1 MYKENSRMSAEWRIT
16 MNRRVDVKKNNEH
29 CYDIVINQ
37 GFDAIA
43 DELERLNITGIKL
56 CIVTDS
62 NVGPI
67 YADQLKAILE
77 KTGNSVYVFTIPA
90 GEANKNLNV
99 VQTVYTYL
107 IEEHFERRDM
117 IVALGGGVVGDLAG
131 FTAATYLRGIDFIQ
145 VPTSLLAQVD
155 SSIGGKT
162 GVDFAKYKNMVGAFH
177 MPRLVYINI
186 DTLSTLS
193 VRLFNSGFGEIIK
206 HGLIKNR
213 EYFDYLDTNYEHIKA
228 LEPEYIMETVYQ
240 SCIIKA
246 DVVNNDPTEKGE
258 RALLNFGHTLGH
270 AVEKLMNFSLYHGEC
285 VALGMIC
292 ASYISKER
300 GYITEDD
307 YTAIRNMLKKYGFPT
322 KVEGLDIF
330 SILEVSKSD
339 KKMENGVVKFILLK
353 QLGEAVIDKTVT
365 YDEMTQALKEIL

>member
-1 MYKENSRMSAEWRIT
+1 

-43 DELERLNITGIKL
+43 EEVEKLGIKGIKL

-67 YADQLKAILE
+67 YAQQLKEVLE
-77 KTGNSVYVFTIPA
+77 RTGNKIYIFTIPA
-90 GEANKNLNV
+90 GEANKNLDV

-107 IEEHFERRDM
+107 IEEHFERRDK

-213 EYFDYLDTNYEHIKA
+213 DYFDYLDTNYEHIKA
-228 LEPEYIMETVYQ
+228 LEPEYIMETVYE
-240 SCIIKA
+240 SCLIKA

-300 GYITEDD
+300 GYISEDD
-307 YTAIRNMLKKYGFPT
+307 YAAIRKMLKKYGFPT

-353 QLGEAVIDKTVT
+353 QLGDAIIDKTVT
-365 YDEMTQALKEIL
+365 YDEMTQSLKEIL

>member
-1 MYKENSRMSAEWRIT
+1 

-37 GFDAIA
+37 GFEHIK
-43 DELERLNITGIKL
+43 DELNTLGIKGIKL

-67 YADQLKAILE
+67 YADTLKEVLE
-77 KTGNSVYVFTIPA
+77 QTGNAVYSYTIPA
-90 GEANKNLNV
+90 GEENKNLTV
-99 VQTVYTYL
+99 VQDVYTYL
-107 IEEHFERRDM
+107 IEQHFERRDM
-117 IVALGGGVVGDLAG
+117 LIALGGGVVGDLTG

-186 DTLSTLS
+186 DTLSSLS
-193 VRLFNSGFGEIIK
+193 PRLFNSGFGEIIK
-206 HGLIKNR
+206 HGLIKDR
-213 EYFDYLDTNYEHIKA
+213 SYFDYFDVNYEHIKA
-228 LEPEYIMETVYQ
+228 LEPEYISEMIYR
-240 SCIIKA
+240 SCLIKA
-246 DVVNNDPTEKGE
+246 EVVNNDPTEKGE

-270 AVEKLMNFSLYHGEC
+270 AVEKLMNFTLYHGEC

-300 GYITEDD
+300 GLISEED
-307 YTAIRNMLKKYGFPT
+307 YRLIISMIKKYGFPT
-322 KVEGLDIF
+322 KVEGLDIH

-339 KKMENGVVKFILLK
+339 KKMENGTVKFILLES
-353 QLGEAVIDKTVT
+353 LGKAVIDRTVT
-365 YDEMTQALKEIL
+365 FDEMTQGLKEIL

>member
-1 MYKENSRMSAEWRIT
+1 

-29 CYDIVINQ
+29 CYNIVINQ
-37 GFDAIA
+37 GFEHIK
-43 DELERLNITGIKL
+43 DELNTLGIKGIKL
-56 CIVTDS
+56 CIVTDY

-67 YADQLKAILE
+67 YADTLKEVLE
-77 KTGNSVYVFTIPA
+77 QTGNAVYSYTIPA
-90 GEANKNLNV
+90 GEENKNLTV
-99 VQTVYTYL
+99 VQDVYTYL
-107 IEEHFERRDM
+107 IEQHFERRDM
-117 IVALGGGVVGDLAG
+117 LIALGGGVVGDLTG

-186 DTLSTLS
+186 DTLSSLS
-193 VRLFNSGFGEIIK
+193 TRLFNSGFGEIIK
-206 HGLIKNR
+206 HGLIKDR
-213 EYFDYLDTNYEHIKA
+213 SYFDYLDVNYEHIKA
-228 LEPEYIMETVYQ
+228 LEPEYISEMIYR
-240 SCIIKA
+240 SCLIKA
-246 DVVNNDPTEKGE
+246 EVVNNDPTEKGE

-270 AVEKLMNFSLYHGEC
+270 AVEKLMNFTLYHGEC

-300 GYITEDD
+300 GLISEED
-307 YTAIRNMLKKYGFPT
+307 YRLIISMIKKYGFPT
-322 KVEGLDIF
+322 KVEGLDIH

-339 KKMENGVVKFILLK
+339 KKMENGTVKFILLES
-353 QLGEAVIDKTVT
+353 LGKAVIDRTVT
-365 YDEMTQALKEIL
+365 FDEMTQGLKEIL

>member
-1 MYKENSRMSAEWRIT
+1 MMEDKL
-16 MNRRVDVKKNNEH
+16 MNRRVDVKKNGEH
-29 CYDIVINQ
+29 CYDIVIGQ
-37 GFDAIA
+37 GFDRIKE
-43 DELERLNITGIKL
+43 ELEALSIKGIKL

-67 YADQLKAILE
+67 YAVQLKEILE
-77 KTGNSVYVFTIPA
+77 QTGNSVYVFTIPA
-90 GEANKNLNV
+90 GEANKNLDV
-99 VQTVYTYL
+99 VETVYTYL
-107 IEEHFERRDM
+107 IEQHFERRDM

-162 GVDFAKYKNMVGAFH
+162 GVDFSKYKNMVGAFH

-193 VRLFNSGFGEIIK
+193 TRLFNSGFGEIIK

-213 EYFDYLDTNYEHIKA
+213 DYFDYLDTNYEHIKA
-228 LEPEYIMETVYQ
+228 LEPKYITEVVYQ
-240 SCIIKA
+240 SCLIKA
-246 DVVNNDPTEKGE
+246 DVVDRDPTEKGE

-285 VALGMIC
+285 VGLGMIC

-300 GYITEDD
+300 GYITDEE
-307 YTAIRNMLKKYGFPT
+307 YTAIKNMLKKYGFPT
-322 KVEGLDIF
+322 RVEGLDIF

>member
-1 MYKENSRMSAEWRIT
+1 
-16 MNRRVDVKKNNEH
+16 MNRRVDVKKNEVH
-29 CYDIVINQ
+29 CYDIVIER
-37 GFDAIA
+37 GFEAIT
-43 DELERLNITGIKL
+43 DELDRLNIKGIKL

-67 YADQLKAILE
+67 YADKLKSILE

-90 GEANKNLNV
+90 GEENKNLNV
-99 VQTVYTYL
+99 VETVYTYL
-107 IEEHFERRDM
+107 IEQHFERRDM
-117 IVALGGGVVGDLAG
+117 LVALGGGVVGDLAG

-193 VRLFNSGFGEIIK
+193 TRLFNSGFGEIIK
-206 HGLIKNR
+206 HGLIKDKN
-213 EYFDYLDTNYEHIKA
+213 YFDYLDVNYEHIKA
-228 LEPEYIMETVYQ
+228 LEPEYIMEVVYR
-240 SCIIKA
+240 SCLIKA
-246 DVVNNDPTEKGE
+246 DVVNHDPTEKGE

-285 VALGMIC
+285 VGLGMIC

-300 GYITEDD
+300 GLISEDD
-307 YTAIRNMLKKYGFPT
+307 YELIRNMLKKYGFPT
-322 KVEGLDIF
+322 RVEGLDIF

-353 QLGEAVIDKTVT
+353 ELGCAFIDKTVT

>member
-1 MYKENSRMSAEWRIT
+1 M
-16 MNRRVDVKKNNEH
+16 
-29 CYDIVINQ
+29 
-37 GFDAIA
+37 
-43 DELERLNITGIKL
+43 LER
-56 CIVTDS
+56 
-62 NVGPI
+62 
-67 YADQLKAILE
+67 
-77 KTGNSVYVFTIPA
+77 TGNRVYIFTIPA
-90 GEANKNLNV
+90 GETNKNLDV

-213 EYFDYLDTNYEHIKA
+213 EYFDYLDTNYEHIKT
-228 LEPEYIMETVYQ
+228 LEPEYIMETVYG
-240 SCIIKA
+240 SCLIKA

-300 GYITEDD
+300 GYISEDD
-307 YTAIRNMLKKYGFPT
+307 YAAIRKMLRKYGFPT

-339 KKMENGVVKFILLK
+339 KKMDNGTIKFILLK
-353 QLGEAVIDKTVT
+353 KLGQAYIDKTVM
-365 YDEMTQALKEIL
+365 DEEILEAIQFINGDMIEGE

>member
-1 MYKENSRMSAEWRIT
+1 

-37 GFDAIA
+37 GFDS
-43 DELERLNITGIKL
+43 ITEEFDKLGIKGIKL

-67 YADQLKAILE
+67 YAEQLKEVLE
-77 KTGNSVYVFTIPA
+77 RTGNRVYIFTIPA
-90 GEANKNLNV
+90 GETNKNLDV

-213 EYFDYLDTNYEHIKA
+213 EYFDYLDTNYEHIKT
-228 LEPEYIMETVYQ
+228 LEPEYIMETVYG
-240 SCIIKA
+240 SCLIKA

-300 GYITEDD
+300 GYISEDD
-307 YTAIRNMLKKYGFPT
+307 YAAIRKMLRKYGFPT

-353 QLGEAVIDKTVT
+353 QLGDAIIDKTVT
-365 YDEMTQALKEIL
+365 YDEMTQSLKEIL

>member
-1 MYKENSRMSAEWRIT
+1 

-37 GFDAIA
+37 GFEHIK
-43 DELERLNITGIKL
+43 DELNTLGIKGIKL
-56 CIVTDS
+56 CIVTDY

-67 YADQLKAILE
+67 YADTLKEVLE
-77 KTGNSVYVFTIPA
+77 QTGNAVYSYTIPA
-90 GEANKNLNV
+90 GEENKNLTV
-99 VQTVYTYL
+99 VQDVYTYL
-107 IEEHFERRDM
+107 IEQHFERRDM
-117 IVALGGGVVGDLAG
+117 LIALGGGVVGDLTG

-186 DTLSTLS
+186 DTLSSLS
-193 VRLFNSGFGEIIK
+193 TRLFNSGFGEIIK
-206 HGLIKNR
+206 HGLIKDR
-213 EYFDYLDTNYEHIKA
+213 SYFDYLDVNYEHIKA
-228 LEPEYIMETVYQ
+228 LEPEYISEMIYR
-240 SCIIKA
+240 SCLIKA
-246 DVVNNDPTEKGE
+246 EVVNNDPTEKGE

-270 AVEKLMNFSLYHGEC
+270 AVEKLMNFTLYHGEC

-300 GYITEDD
+300 GLISEED
-307 YTAIRNMLKKYGFPT
+307 YRLIISMIKKYGFPT
-322 KVEGLDIF
+322 KVEGLDIH

-339 KKMENGVVKFILLK
+339 KKMENGTVKFILLES
-353 QLGEAVIDKTVT
+353 LGKAVIDRTVT
-365 YDEMTQALKEIL
+365 FDEMTQGLKEIL

>member
-1 MYKENSRMSAEWRIT
+1 
-16 MNRRVDVKKNNEH
+16 MNRRVDVKKNEVH
-29 CYDIVINQ
+29 CYDIVIER
-37 GFDAIA
+37 GFDAVI
-43 DELERLNITGIKL
+43 DEFDRLNIKGIKL

-67 YADQLKAILE
+67 YADKLKSILE

-90 GEANKNLNV
+90 GEENKNLNV
-99 VQTVYTYL
+99 VETVYTYL
-107 IEEHFERRDM
+107 IEQHFERRDM
-117 IVALGGGVVGDLAG
+117 LVALGGGVVGDLAG

-193 VRLFNSGFGEIIK
+193 TRLFNSGFGEIIK
-206 HGLIKNR
+206 HGLIKDR
-213 EYFDYLDTNYEHIKA
+213 DYFDYLDVNYEHIKA
-228 LEPEYIMETVYQ
+228 LEPEYIMEVVYR
-240 SCIIKA
+240 SCLIKA
-246 DVVNNDPTEKGE
+246 DVVNHDPTEKGE

-285 VALGMIC
+285 VGLGMIC
-292 ASYISKER
+292 SSYISKER
-300 GYITEDD
+300 GLISEDD
-307 YTAIRNMLKKYGFPT
+307 YELIRNMLKKYGFPT
-322 KVEGLDIF
+322 RVEGLDIF

-353 QLGEAVIDKTVT
+353 KLGCAFIDKTVT

>member
-1 MYKENSRMSAEWRIT
+1 

-37 GFDAIA
+37 GFDS
-43 DELERLNITGIKL
+43 ITEEFDKLGIKGIKL

-67 YADQLKAILE
+67 YAEQLKEVLE
-77 KTGNSVYVFTIPA
+77 RTGNRVYIFTIPA
-90 GEANKNLNV
+90 GETNKNLDV

-213 EYFDYLDTNYEHIKA
+213 EYFYYLDTNYEHIKT
-228 LEPEYIMETVYQ
+228 LEPEYIMETVYG
-240 SCIIKA
+240 SCLIKA

-300 GYITEDD
+300 GYISEDD
-307 YTAIRNMLKKYGFPT
+307 YAAIRKMLRKYGFPT

-353 QLGEAVIDKTVT
+353 QLGDAIIDKTVT
-365 YDEMTQALKEIL
+365 YDEMTQSLKEIL

>member
-1 MYKENSRMSAEWRIT
+1 

-37 GFDAIA
+37 GFGHIK
-43 DELERLNITGIKL
+43 DELNTLGIKGIKL

-67 YADQLKAILE
+67 YADTLKEVLE
-77 KTGNSVYVFTIPA
+77 QTGNAVYSYTIPA
-90 GEANKNLNV
+90 GEENKNLTV
-99 VQTVYTYL
+99 VQDVYTYL
-107 IEEHFERRDM
+107 IEQHFERRDM
-117 IVALGGGVVGDLAG
+117 LIALGGGVVGDLTG

-186 DTLSTLS
+186 DTLSSLS
-193 VRLFNSGFGEIIK
+193 PRLFNSGFGEIIK
-206 HGLIKNR
+206 HGLIKDR
-213 EYFDYLDTNYEHIKA
+213 SYFDYLDVNYEHIKA
-228 LEPEYIMETVYQ
+228 LEPEYISEMIYR
-240 SCIIKA
+240 SCLIKA
-246 DVVNNDPTEKGE
+246 EVVNNDPTEKGE

-270 AVEKLMNFSLYHGEC
+270 AVEKLMNFTLYHGEC

-300 GYITEDD
+300 GLISEED
-307 YTAIRNMLKKYGFPT
+307 YRLIISMIKKYGFPT
-322 KVEGLDIF
+322 KVEGLDIH

-339 KKMENGVVKFILLK
+339 KKMENGTVKFILLES
-353 QLGEAVIDKTVT
+353 LGKAVIDRTVT
-365 YDEMTQALKEIL
+365 FDEMTQGLKEIL

>member
-1 MYKENSRMSAEWRIT
+1 
-16 MNRRVDVKKNNEH
+16 MNRRVDVKKNEVH
-29 CYDIVINQ
+29 CYDIVIER
-37 GFDAIA
+37 GFDAII
-43 DELERLNITGIKL
+43 DELDRLNIKGIKL

-67 YADQLKAILE
+67 YADKLKSILE

-90 GEANKNLNV
+90 GEENKKLNV
-99 VQTVYTYL
+99 VETVYTYL
-107 IEEHFERRDM
+107 IEQHFERRDM
-117 IVALGGGVVGDLAG
+117 LVALGGGVVGDLAG

-193 VRLFNSGFGEIIK
+193 TRLFNSGFGEIIK
-206 HGLIKNR
+206 HGLIKEKN
-213 EYFDYLDTNYEHIKA
+213 YFDYLDVNYEHIKA
-228 LEPEYIMETVYQ
+228 LEPEYIMEVVYR
-240 SCIIKA
+240 SCLIKA
-246 DVVNNDPTEKGE
+246 DVVNHDPTEKGE

-285 VALGMIC
+285 VGLGMIC

-300 GYITEDD
+300 GLISEDD
-307 YTAIRNMLKKYGFPT
+307 YELIRNMLKKYGFPT
-322 KVEGLDIF
+322 RVEGLDIF

-353 QLGEAVIDKTVT
+353 ELGCAFIDKTVT

>member
-1 MYKENSRMSAEWRIT
+1 

-37 GFDAIA
+37 GFEHIK
-43 DELERLNITGIKL
+43 DELNTLGIKGIKL

-67 YADQLKAILE
+67 YADTLKEVLE
-77 KTGNSVYVFTIPA
+77 QTGNAVYSYTIPA
-90 GEANKNLNV
+90 GEENKNLTV
-99 VQTVYTYL
+99 VQDVYTYL
-107 IEEHFERRDM
+107 IEQHFERRDM
-117 IVALGGGVVGDLAG
+117 LIALGGGVVGDLTG

-186 DTLSTLS
+186 DTLSSLS
-193 VRLFNSGFGEIIK
+193 PRLFNSGFGEIIK
-206 HGLIKNR
+206 HGLIKDR
-213 EYFDYLDTNYEHIKA
+213 SYFDYLDVNYEHIKA
-228 LEPEYIMETVYQ
+228 LEPEYISEMIYR
-240 SCIIKA
+240 SCLIKA
-246 DVVNNDPTEKGE
+246 EVVNNDPTEKGE

-270 AVEKLMNFSLYHGEC
+270 AVEKLMNFTLYHGEC

-300 GYITEDD
+300 GLISEED
-307 YTAIRNMLKKYGFPT
+307 YRLIISMIKKYGFPT
-322 KVEGLDIF
+322 KVEGLDIH

-339 KKMENGVVKFILLK
+339 KKMENGTVKFILLES
-353 QLGEAVIDKTVT
+353 LGKAVIDRTVT
-365 YDEMTQALKEIL
+365 FDEMTQGLKEIL

>member
-1 MYKENSRMSAEWRIT
+1 

-37 GFDAIA
+37 GFDS
-43 DELERLNITGIKL
+43 ITEEFDKLGIKGIKL

-67 YADQLKAILE
+67 YAEQLKEVLE
-77 KTGNSVYVFTIPA
+77 RTGNRVYIFTIPA
-90 GEANKNLNV
+90 GETNKNLDV

-177 MPRLVYINI
+177 MPRLVYINL

-213 EYFDYLDTNYEHIKA
+213 EYFDYLDTNYEHIKT
-228 LEPEYIMETVYQ
+228 LEPEYIMETVYG
-240 SCIIKA
+240 SCLIKA

-300 GYITEDD
+300 GYISEDD
-307 YTAIRNMLKKYGFPT
+307 YAAIRKMLRKYGFPT

-353 QLGEAVIDKTVT
+353 QLGDAIIDKTVT
-365 YDEMTQALKEIL
+365 YDEMTQSLKEIL

>member
-1 MYKENSRMSAEWRIT
+1 
-16 MNRRVDVKKNNEH
+16 MNRRVDVKKNEVH
-29 CYDIVINQ
+29 CYDIVIER
-37 GFDAIA
+37 GFEAIV
-43 DELERLNITGIKL
+43 DELDKLNIKGIKL

-67 YADQLKAILE
+67 YADKLKGVLE
-77 KTGNSVYVFTIPA
+77 KTGNSIYIFTIPA
-90 GEANKNLNV
+90 GEKNKNLSV
-99 VQTVYTYL
+99 VETVYTYL
-107 IEEHFERRDM
+107 IEQHFERRDM

-186 DTLSTLS
+186 DTPSTLS
-193 VRLFNSGFGEIIK
+193 TRLFNSGFGEIIK

-213 EYFDYLDTNYEHIKA
+213 CYFDYLDTNYEHIKA
-228 LEPEYIMETVYQ
+228 LEPEYIIETVYQ

-246 DVVNNDPTEKGE
+246 DVVNHDPTEKGE

-285 VALGMIC
+285 VGLGMIC

-300 GYITEDD
+300 GYISEDD
-307 YTAIRNMLKKYGFPT
+307 YVLIRNMLKKYGFPT
-322 KVEGLDIF
+322 RIEGLDIF

-353 QLGEAVIDKTVT
+353 RLGEAVIDKTVT

>member
-1 MYKENSRMSAEWRIT
+1 

-37 GFDAIA
+37 GFDS
-43 DELERLNITGIKL
+43 ITEEFDKLGIKGIKL

-67 YADQLKAILE
+67 YAEQLKEVLE
-77 KTGNSVYVFTIPA
+77 RTGNKVYIFTIPA
-90 GEANKNLNV
+90 GEANKTLDV

-213 EYFDYLDTNYEHIKA
+213 EYFDYLDTNYEHLKT
-228 LEPEYIMETVYQ
+228 LEPEYIMETVYG
-240 SCIIKA
+240 SCLIKA

-300 GYITEDD
+300 GYISEDD
-307 YTAIRNMLKKYGFPT
+307 YAAIRKMLRKYGFPT

-353 QLGEAVIDKTVT
+353 QLGDAIIDKTVT
-365 YDEMTQALKEIL
+365 YDEMTQSLKEIL

>member
-1 MYKENSRMSAEWRIT
+1 
-16 MNRRVDVKKNNEH
+16 MNRRVDVKKNEVH
-29 CYDIVINQ
+29 CYDIVIER
-37 GFDAIA
+37 GFEPIA
-43 DELERLNITGIKL
+43 AELDKLDIRGIKL

-67 YADQLKAILE
+67 YADKLKNILE
-77 KTGNSVYVFTIPA
+77 RTGNSVYIFTIPA
-90 GEANKNLNV
+90 GEENKNLNV
-99 VQTVYTYL
+99 VETVYTYL
-107 IEEHFERRDM
+107 IEQHFERRDM

-145 VPTSLLAQVD
+145 IPTSLLAQVD

-186 DTLSTLS
+186 DTLTTLS
-193 VRLFNSGFGEIIK
+193 TRLFNSGFGEIIK
-206 HGLIKNR
+206 HGLIKDR
-213 EYFDYLDTNYEHIKA
+213 SYFDYLDTNYEHIKA
-228 LEPEYIMETVYQ
+228 LEPEYIMETVYR
-240 SCIIKA
+240 SCVIKA
-246 DVVNNDPTEKGE
+246 DVVNHDPTEKGE

-285 VALGMIC
+285 VGLGMIC

-300 GYITEDD
+300 GLISEND
-307 YTAIRNMLKKYGFPT
+307 YGLIRNMLKKYGFPT
-322 KVEGLDIF
+322 RVEGLDIF

-353 QLGEAVIDKTVT
+353 KLGEAFIDKTVT

>member
-1 MYKENSRMSAEWRIT
+1 

-37 GFDAIA
+37 GFDSITEEF
-43 DELERLNITGIKL
+43 DRLGIKGIKL
-56 CIVTDS
+56 GIVTDS

-67 YADQLKAILE
+67 YAEQLKEVLE
-77 KTGNSVYVFTIPA
+77 RTGNRVYIFTIPA
-90 GEANKNLNV
+90 GETNKNLDV

-213 EYFDYLDTNYEHIKA
+213 EYFDYLDTNYEHIKT
-228 LEPEYIMETVYQ
+228 LEPEYIMETVYG
-240 SCIIKA
+240 SCLIKA
-246 DVVNNDPTEKGE
+246 DVVNNDPTEKVE

-300 GYITEDD
+300 GYISEDD
-307 YTAIRNMLKKYGFPT
+307 YAAIRKMLRKYGFPT

-353 QLGEAVIDKTVT
+353 QLGDAIIDKTVT
-365 YDEMTQALKEIL
+365 YDEMTQSLKEIL

>member
-1 MYKENSRMSAEWRIT
+1 MMEDKL
-16 MNRRVDVKKNNEH
+16 MNRRVDVKKNGEH
-29 CYDIVINQ
+29 CYDIVIEQ
-37 GFDAIA
+37 GFDRIKQ
-43 DELERLNITGIKL
+43 ELETLGIKGIKL

-67 YADQLKAILE
+67 YAAQLKEILE
-77 KTGNSVYVFTIPA
+77 QTGNSVYVFTIPA
-90 GEANKNLNV
+90 GEANKNLDV
-99 VQTVYTYL
+99 VETVYTYL
-107 IEEHFERRDM
+107 IEQHFERRDM

-162 GVDFAKYKNMVGAFH
+162 GVDFSKYKNMVGAFH

-213 EYFDYLDTNYEHIKA
+213 DYFDYLDTNYEHIKV
-228 LEPEYIMETVYQ
+228 LEPEYITEVVYR

-246 DVVNNDPTEKGE
+246 DVVNRDPAEKGE

-285 VALGMIC
+285 VGLGMIC

-300 GYITEDD
+300 GCITDEE
-307 YTAIRNMLKKYGFPT
+307 YTAIKNMLKKYGFPT
-322 KVEGLDIF
+322 RVEGLDIF

-353 QLGEAVIDKTVT
+353 KLGEAVIDKTVT

>member
-1 MYKENSRMSAEWRIT
+1 

-29 CYDIVINQ
+29 CYDIVISQ
-37 GFDAIA
+37 GFNGIK
-43 DELERLNITGIKL
+43 DELEALGIKGIKL

-62 NVGPI
+62 NVGPL
-67 YADQLKAILE
+67 YADTLKGVLE
-77 KTGNSVYVFTIPA
+77 NTGNSVYTYTIPA
-90 GEANKNLNV
+90 GEENKNLSV
-99 VQTVYTYL
+99 VQDVYTYL
-107 IEEHFERRDM
+107 IEQHFERRDM
-117 IVALGGGVVGDLAG
+117 LIALGGGVVGDLTG

-186 DTLSTLS
+186 DTLSSLS
-193 VRLFNSGFGEIIK
+193 PRLFNSGFGEIIK

-213 EYFDYLDTNYEHIKA
+213 AYFDYLDVNYEHIKA
-228 LEPEYIMETVYQ
+228 LEPKYISETIYQ
-240 SCIIKA
+240 SCLIKA
-246 DVVNNDPTEKGE
+246 EVVNNDPTEKGE

-270 AVEKLMNFSLYHGEC
+270 AVEKLMNFTLYHGEC

-292 ASYISKER
+292 ASYISKNR
-300 GYITEDD
+300 GLITDGD
-307 YTAIRNMLKKYGFPT
+307 YSLIISMIKKYGFPT
-322 KVEGLDIF
+322 KIEGLDIH

-339 KKMENGVVKFILLK
+339 KKMDNGVVKFILLES
-353 QLGEAVIDKTVT
+353 LGKAIIDRTVT
-365 YDEMTQALKEIL
+365 YEEMTQGLKEIL

>member
-1 MYKENSRMSAEWRIT
+1 

-37 GFDAIA
+37 GFDS
-43 DELERLNITGIKL
+43 ITEEFDKLGIKGIKL
-56 CIVTDS
+56 GIVTDS

-67 YADQLKAILE
+67 YAEQLKEVLE
-77 KTGNSVYVFTIPA
+77 RTGNRVYIFTIPA
-90 GEANKNLNV
+90 GETNKNLDV

-193 VRLFNSGFGEIIK
+193 SRLFNSGFGEIIK

-228 LEPEYIMETVYQ
+228 LEHEYIMEMVYE
-240 SCIIKA
+240 SCLIKA

-270 AVEKLMNFSLYHGEC
+270 AVEKSMNFSLYHGEC
-285 VALGMIC
+285 VALGMVC

-300 GYITEDD
+300 GYISEDD
-307 YTAIRNMLKKYGFPT
+307 YVAIKKMLKKYGFPT

-353 QLGEAVIDKTVT
+353 QLGDAIIDKTVT
-365 YDEMTQALKEIL
+365 YDEMTQSLKEIL

>member
-1 MYKENSRMSAEWRIT
+1 M
-16 MNRRVDVKKNNEH
+16 KNLTVH
-29 CYDIVINQ
+29 LDDKPIYDIVYEES
-37 GFDAIA
+37 FDALPSMIK
-43 DELERLNITGIKL
+43 ELGY
-56 CIVTDS
+56 S
-62 NVGPI
+62 NRKICVVSESHVASL
-67 YADQLKAILE
+67 YLDAILHSI
-77 KTGNSVYVFTIPA
+77 KDACTYTTSFVFPE
-90 GEANKNLNV
+90 GEASKNLNV
-99 VQTVYTYL
+99 VRDLYTHL
-107 IEEHFERRDM
+107 IEEKFDRNDVL
-117 IVALGGGVVGDLAG
+117 IALGGGVVGDLAG

-162 GVDFAKYKNMVGAFH
+162 GVDFDQYKNMVGAFH
-177 MPRLVYINI
+177 MPKLVYMNI

-193 VRLFNSGFGEIIK
+193 ARLFNSGFGEIIK

-213 EYFDYLDTNYEHIKA
+213 EYFDYLDVNYEHIKA
-228 LEPEYIMETVYQ
+228 LEPEYLMETIYQ

-246 DVVNNDPTEKGE
+246 EVVNHDPTEKGE

-300 GYITEDD
+300 GYITDSD
-307 YTAIRNMLKKYGFPT
+307 YAAIRAMLKKYGFPT

-330 SILEVSKSD
+330 SVLEVSRSD
-339 KKMENGVVKFILLK
+339 KKMEKGVVKFILLRE
-353 QLGEAVIDKTVT
+353 LGNAVIDRTVT
-365 YDEMTQALKEIL
+365 CDEMTQALKEIL

>member
-1 MYKENSRMSAEWRIT
+1 

-37 GFDAIA
+37 GFDS
-43 DELERLNITGIKL
+43 ITEEFDKLGIKGIKL

-67 YADQLKAILE
+67 YAEQLKEVLE
-77 KTGNSVYVFTIPA
+77 RTGNKVYIFTIPA
-90 GEANKNLNV
+90 GEANKTLDV

-213 EYFDYLDTNYEHIKA
+213 EYFDYLDTNYEHIKT
-228 LEPEYIMETVYQ
+228 LEPEYIMETVYG
-240 SCIIKA
+240 SCLIKA

-300 GYITEDD
+300 GYISEDD
-307 YTAIRNMLKKYGFPT
+307 YAAIRKMLRKYGFPT

-353 QLGEAVIDKTVT
+353 QLGDAIIDKTVT
-365 YDEMTQALKEIL
+365 YDEMTQSLKEIL

>member
-1 MYKENSRMSAEWRIT
+1 

-37 GFDAIA
+37 GFDS
-43 DELERLNITGIKL
+43 ITEEFDKLGIKGIKL

-67 YADQLKAILE
+67 YAEQLKEVLE
-77 KTGNSVYVFTIPA
+77 RTGNRVYIFTIPA
-90 GEANKNLNV
+90 GETNKNRDV

-213 EYFDYLDTNYEHIKA
+213 EYFDYLDTNYEHIKT
-228 LEPEYIMETVYQ
+228 LEPEYIMETVYG
-240 SCIIKA
+240 SCLIKA

-285 VALGMIC
+285 VTLGMIC

-300 GYITEDD
+300 GYISEDD
-307 YTAIRNMLKKYGFPT
+307 YAAIRKMLRKYGFPT

-353 QLGEAVIDKTVT
+353 QLGDAIIDKTVT
-365 YDEMTQALKEIL
+365 YDEMTQSLKEIL

>member
-1 MYKENSRMSAEWRIT
+1 

-37 GFDAIA
+37 GFDS
-43 DELERLNITGIKL
+43 ITEEFDKLGIKGIKL

-67 YADQLKAILE
+67 YAEQLKEVLE
-77 KTGNSVYVFTIPA
+77 RTGNRVYIFTIPA
-90 GEANKNLNV
+90 GETNKNLDV

-213 EYFDYLDTNYEHIKA
+213 EYFDYLDTNYEHIKT
-228 LEPEYIMETVYQ
+228 LEPEYIMETVYG
-240 SCIIKA
+240 SCLIKA

-285 VALGMIC
+285 VTLGMIC

-300 GYITEDD
+300 GYISEDD
-307 YTAIRNMLKKYGFPT
+307 YAAIRKMLRKYGFPT

-353 QLGEAVIDKTVT
+353 QLGDAIIDKTVT
-365 YDEMTQALKEIL
+365 YDEMTQSLKEIL

>member
-1 MYKENSRMSAEWRIT
+1 

-37 GFDAIA
+37 GFDS
-43 DELERLNITGIKL
+43 ITEEFDKLGIKGIKL
-56 CIVTDS
+56 GIVTDS

-67 YADQLKAILE
+67 YAEQLKEVLE
-77 KTGNSVYVFTIPA
+77 RTGNRVYIFTIPA
-90 GEANKNLNV
+90 GETNKNLDV

-213 EYFDYLDTNYEHIKA
+213 EYFDYLDTNYEHIKT
-228 LEPEYIMETVYQ
+228 LEPEYIMETVYG
-240 SCIIKA
+240 SCLIKA

-300 GYITEDD
+300 GYISEDD
-307 YTAIRNMLKKYGFPT
+307 YAAIRKMLRKYGFPT

-353 QLGEAVIDKTVT
+353 QLGDAIIDKTVT
-365 YDEMTQALKEIL
+365 YDEMTQSLKEIL

>member
-1 MYKENSRMSAEWRIT
+1 

-37 GFDAIA
+37 GFDSITEEF
-43 DELERLNITGIKL
+43 DRLGIKGIKL

-67 YADQLKAILE
+67 YAEQLKEVLE
-77 KTGNSVYVFTIPA
+77 RTGNKVYIFTIPA
-90 GEANKNLNV
+90 GEANKTLDV

-213 EYFDYLDTNYEHIKA
+213 EYFDYLDTNYEHIKT
-228 LEPEYIMETVYQ
+228 LEPEYIMETVYG
-240 SCIIKA
+240 SCLIKA

-300 GYITEDD
+300 GYISEDD
-307 YTAIRNMLKKYGFPT
+307 YAAIRKMLRKYGFPT

-353 QLGEAVIDKTVT
+353 QLGDAIIDKTVT
-365 YDEMTQALKEIL
+365 YDEMTQSLKEIL